1 MQLWSGR
8 NCQRSSR
15 EFFVEIQHSSVI
27 WAVFPGIKITGPCAF
42 YELRQRRTADIDF
55 VQIFRTT
62 FHFTMARNEKWK
74 AESLFFPP
82 SLALV
87 FCLLNICAA
96 LFCWHFFF
104 WRFPPDSV
112 VAAKIKAE
120 HCKQCSRV
128 IAVKHAAIFADRHA
142 HQLATR
148 PSIRPSNHPSVCSC
162 SHFQHFCLHA

>member
-104 WRFPPDSV
+104 LAFSSWFCCCSENKSGALQTMLQSDCRETCCDFRRPTRPPV
-112 VAAKIKAE
+112 GNPPI
-120 HCKQCSRV
+120 HQ
-128 IAVKHAAIFADRHA
+128 AI
-142 HQLATR
+142 Q
-148 PSIRPSNHPSVCSC
+148 PSIRM
-162 SHFQHFCLHA
+162 